1 MGVLSK
7 WSLNFY
13 EILNFEFLMTY
24 GSQDPETL
32 FGITGPDPGGKL
44 TKNSPHTD
52 TDPEYCIKVCF
63 NVK

>member
-1 MGVLSK
+1 M
-7 WSLNFY
+7 NFY

-24 GSQDPETL
+24 GTGSKDPDPETL
-32 FGITGPDPGGKL
+32 FGITGPDPGGQL
-44 TKNSPHTD
+44 TKNSPHSDTAD